1 MIQGNFGGVLSNELI
16 MFRFLKTTP
25 IVIYLITK
33 IICLLFLN
41 ENSGFPV
48 WFEREMD
55 KAHTFSE
62 LLFALSG

>member
-1 MIQGNFGGVLSNELI
+1 MIQGNIGGVLSNELI

-41 ENSGFPV
+41 
-48 WFEREMD
+48 
-55 KAHTFSE
+55 
-62 LLFALSG
+62 